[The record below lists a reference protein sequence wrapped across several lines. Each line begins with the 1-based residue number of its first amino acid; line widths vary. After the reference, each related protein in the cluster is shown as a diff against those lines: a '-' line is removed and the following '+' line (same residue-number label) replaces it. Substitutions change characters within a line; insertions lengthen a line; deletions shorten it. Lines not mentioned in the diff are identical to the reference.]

1 MLLLQATLVAQ
12 DGTPFILA
20 TAHIKDGSKD
30 DKKLNIKSEI
40 PGDKETFKINAI
52 RNMLATLIMMRPA
65 TPAVSQGKK
74 PVVVL
79 AGDLNSLLNVV
90 DLELLT

>member
-40 PGDKETFKINAI
+40 PGKDHEKETFKIKAI

-65 TPAVSQGKK
+65 TPAVSQGKAL
-74 PVVVL
+74 VVGL
-79 AGDLNSLLNVV
+79 AGDLNSLMRQSAI
-90 DLELLT
+90 